1 MPHAENDTMG
11 DSPMTNGEKPSSQF
25 LSHLTSL
32 PLVSDSIETYKSNP
46 YGQKTIALASN
57 TYDRFGKPIVPYLQ
71 GPYSWVA
78 PYVAKADS
86 LADSGLTKAEQTFPI
101 VKEDTEKV
109 KGTILDYALF
119 PVHVG
124 LKGKDYIFSTYDDQY
139 KKTGGQGLGTTVKAA
154 ISTEMK
160 VAHDVYNFVMG
171 YLSKGKETAQKKVEE
186 KKQ

>member
-1 MPHAENDTMG
+1 MG

-46 YGQKTIALASN
+46 YGQKTLNLAHS
-57 TYDRFGKPIVPYLQ
+57 TYDRFGAPFVPYLK

-78 PYVAKADS
+78 PYVQKADS

-124 LKGKDYIFSTYDDQY
+124 MKGKDYIFSTYDDQY
-139 KKTGGQGLGTTVKAA
+139 KKTGGDGLVTSVKAA

-160 VAHDVYNFVMG
+160 VAIDAYSFIMS
-171 YLSKGKETAQKKVEE
+171 YLGKGKETAQKKAQE
-186 KKQ
+186 KKQG